1 MGFWS
6 NFWGFVKKKI
16 DQYDEE
22 KKIVVKVQDWE
33 DVREYNPLAIANTKL
48 TSLVCD
54 EATVELQTDSALVQP
69 LIPLA
74 ENLEAKRYEICAM
87 MNGKGGCFVTM
98 ATGEDDEPYHRIIA
112 PADVSVYRMV
122 ADKMYEVAMVI
133 DKKIVKHREYR
144 LIRHHILDENGT
156 LYVYYYTT
164 DKSGNEEY
172 LAEWEH
178 YKNDNVAY
186 YNANNIGVAYFKSP
200 QDSRGLSQWGV
211 PLNLGCE
218 EVENQIK
225 VARNNLDEEMH
236 LMKAKLF
243 ADDSIA
249 RKITSKYSQYSQN
262 YCEGNY
268 GKEYGERFDLPEG
281 IYTIRKKAG
290 VDGTLIDSFAPSTR
304 YNDYKQ
310 KLIDAKADWE
320 DMVGLDR
327 GFLTE
332 AEHTAG
338 ATATEIRTANTK
350 TRSFVKKI
358 QSAMFDGI
366 KATLEADAVFLNI
379 PLDLYSLAV
388 DWWDAFSDEREQ
400 WERLKEAKAEGAAET
415 EDLVIFQFPNLS
427 DEERKAKMER
437 IRAEQQ
443 TNTDQAIENIL
454 NGR

>member
-16 DQYDEE
+16 DEYDEE
-22 KKIVVKVQDWE
+22 KKIQVKIQQWE

-54 EATVELQTDSALVQP
+54 EATVELQTDSTIVEP
-69 LIPLA
+69 LKPLA
-74 ENLEAKRYEICAM
+74 KHLEAKRYEICAM
-87 MNGKGGCFVTM
+87 TNGKGGCFVTM

-122 ADKMYEVAMVI
+122 ADKMYEVAMI
-133 DKKIVKHREYR
+133 IQKKIVKHREYR
-144 LIRHHILDENGT
+144 LVRHHILDDNGT

-186 YNANNIGVAYFKSP
+186 YNANNIGVAYYKSP
-200 QDSRGLSQWGV
+200 QDSRGLSPVWGV
-211 PLNLGCE
+211 PLNFGCE
-218 EVENQIK
+218 EVEQSIK
-225 VARNNLDEEMH
+225 TARDNLDEEMH
-236 LMKAKLF
+236 LMKTKLF
-243 ADDSIA
+243 ADETIS
-249 RKITSKYSQYSQN
+249 RKISTKY
-262 YCEGNY
+262 GD
-268 GKEYGERFDLPEG
+268 RFDLPEG

-379 PLDLYSLAV
+379 PLDLYTIYIDWYDAFEDTDKQYERIVSAV
-388 DWWDAFSDEREQ
+388 DRGVLEKEDELR
-400 WERLKEAKAEGAAET
+400 WLY
-415 EDLVIFQFPNLS
+415 PNMS
-427 DEERKAKMER
+427 DEEIADKLAR
-437 IRAEQQ
+437 ISAQAQ
-443 TNTDQAIENIL
+443 TNTDQALERIL
-454 NGR
+454 AGQ

>member
-6 NFWGFVKKKI
+6 NLGFWNNFWGFVKKKF
-16 DQYDEE
+16 DEYEEE
-22 KKIVVKVQDWE
+22 KKIQVKIQPWE

-54 EATVELQTDSALVQP
+54 EATVELQTDSTLVEP
-69 LIPLA
+69 LKPLA

-87 MNGKGGCFVTM
+87 MNGKGGAFVTM

-122 ADKMYEVAMVI
+122 ANKMYEVAMVI
-133 DKKIVKHREYR
+133 DKKIFKHEEYR
-144 LIRHHILDENGT
+144 LVRHHILDNEGT
-156 LYVYYYTT
+156 LWIFFYTT
-164 DKSGNEEY
+164 DKAGNEKY
-172 LAEWEH
+172 LAEWEKEKD
-178 YKNDNVAY
+178 KNVKLI
-186 YNANNIGVAYFKSP
+186 NANNIGVAYFRSP
-200 QDSRGLSQWGV
+200 QDSRGLEPVWGV
-211 PLNLGCE
+211 PLNFGCE
-218 EVENQIK
+218 EVENEIK

-236 LMKAKLF
+236 LMKSKLF
-243 ADDSIA
+243 ADETVA
-249 RKITSKYSQYSQN
+249 RKIGTKDD
-262 YCEGNY
+262 
-268 GKEYGERFDLPEG
+268 ERFDLPEG

-304 YNDYKQ
+304 YNDYKR

-350 TRSFVKKI
+350 TRSFVKKV

-379 PLDLYSLAV
+379 PLDLYEVTVDFFDAFQDEQELYNRIVSAV
-388 DWWDAFSDEREQ
+388 DRGVLEKEDELR
-400 WERLKEAKAEGAAET
+400 WLY
-415 EDLVIFQFPNLS
+415 PNMT
-427 DEERKAKMER
+427 DEEIADKLAR
-437 IRAEQQ
+437 ISAQAQ
-443 TNTDQAIENIL
+443 TNTDQALERIL
-454 NGR
+454 AGK

>member
-1 MGFWS
+1 MEFWS
-6 NFWGFVKKKI
+6 NFWGFIKKKI

-22 KKIVVKVQDWE
+22 KKLVVKVQDWE
-33 DVREYNPLAIANTKL
+33 NITEYNPLAITNTKL

-54 EATVELQTDSALVQP
+54 EATVELQTDSTLVQP
-69 LIPLA
+69 LKPLA
-74 ENLEAKRYEICAM
+74 DNLETKRYEICAM

-122 ADKMYEVAMVI
+122 ADKIYEIAMVI
-133 DKKIVKHREYR
+133 DKKIVKHREYH

-164 DKSGNEEY
+164 DKNGNEEY

-178 YKNDNVAY
+178 YKNDNVMY
-186 YNANNIGVAYFKSP
+186 MNAFNIGVAYFRSP

-211 PLNLGCE
+211 PLNFGCE

-236 LMKAKLF
+236 LMKTKLF
-243 ADDSIA
+243 ADETVA
-249 RKITSKYSQYSQN
+249 RKIGTKD
-262 YCEGNY
+262 
-268 GKEYGERFDLPEG
+268 GERFDLPEG

-338 ATATEIRTANTK
+338 ATATEIKTANTK

-358 QSAMFDGI
+358 QSAMFEGI

-379 PLDLYSLAV
+379 PLDLYTVYIDWYDAFEDSDKQYERIVSAV
-388 DWWDAFSDEREQ
+388 DRGILEKADE
-400 WERLKEAKAEGAAET
+400 LKW
-415 EDLVIFQFPNLS
+415 LYPNMT
-427 DEERKAKMER
+427 DEEIADKIAR
-437 IRAEQQ
+437 ISAQAQ
-443 TNTDQAIENIL
+443 TNTDQALERIL
-454 NGR
+454 MGQ

>member
-6 NFWGFVKKKI
+6 NFWGFVKKKL

-33 DVREYNPLAIANTKL
+33 NITEYNPLAIANTKL

-54 EATVELQTDSALVQP
+54 EATVELQTDSTLVQP

-178 YKNDNVAY
+178 YKNDNVMY
-186 YNANNIGVAYFKSP
+186 MNAFNIGVAYFRSP

-211 PLNLGCE
+211 PLNFGCE
-218 EVENQIK
+218 EVENEIK
-225 VARNNLDEEMH
+225 VARKDLDEEMH

-243 ADDSIA
+243 ADKSITLATRTEEGA
-249 RKITSKYSQYSQN
+249 RY
-262 YCEGNY
+262 
-268 GKEYGERFDLPEG
+268 DLPEG
-281 IYTIRKKAG
+281 IYTIQKKHG
-290 VDGTLIDSFAPSTR
+290 IDGTLIDEFAPSTR

-379 PLDLYSLAV
+379 PLDLYEVNV
-388 DWWDAFSDEREQ
+388 DFFDSFSDETEQ
-400 WERLKEAKAEGAAET
+400 WNRLLQGRENGVVED
-415 EDLVIFQFPNLS
+415 EDLITWLFPTLS
-427 DEERKAKMER
+427 EQEKADKIARISERSKL
-437 IRAEQQ
+437 
-443 TNTDQAIENIL
+443 NTDEALNRIL
-454 NGR
+454 QGQ

>member
-16 DQYDEE
+16 DEYDEE
-22 KKIVVKVQDWE
+22 KKIQVKIQPWE
-33 DVREYNPLAIANTKL
+33 DINGYCPVAIADTKL
-48 TSLVCD
+48 TSLTCD
-54 EATVELQTDSALVQP
+54 EATVELQTDSSLVEP
-69 LIPLA
+69 LKPLA
-74 ENLEAKRYEICAM
+74 DNLEAKRYEICSM
-87 MNGKGGCFVTM
+87 MLGKGGVFVTM

-144 LIRHHILDENGT
+144 LVRHHILDENGT

-164 DKSGNEEY
+164 NESGNEEY

-186 YNANNIGVAYFKSP
+186 YNANNIGVAYYKSP

-211 PLNLGCE
+211 PLNFGCE
-218 EVENQIK
+218 AVEKKIFEDFELIRREFETTQAK
-225 VARNNLDEEMH
+225 VFADPRIMK
-236 LMKAKLF
+236 KAK
-243 ADDSIA
+243 DDTAWQIPEWVFPTEQRAGQSGSSIDIFSPSI
-249 RKITSKYSQYSQN
+249 RFEQY
-262 YCEGNY
+262 
-268 GKEYGERFDLPEG
+268 L
-281 IYTIRKKAG
+281 A
-290 VDGTLIDSFAPSTR
+290 
-304 YNDYKQ
+304 
-310 KLIDAKADWE
+310 KLKSDKADWE

-332 AEHTAG
+332 AEHTTG

-379 PLDLYSLAV
+379 PLDLYEVTVDFFDAFQDEQELYNRIVSAV
-388 DWWDAFSDEREQ
+388 DRGVLEKEDE
-400 WERLKEAKAEGAAET
+400 LKW
-415 EDLVIFQFPNLS
+415 LYPNMT
-427 DEERKAKMER
+427 DEEIADKLAR
-437 IRAEQQ
+437 ISAQAQ
-443 TNTDQAIENIL
+443 TNTDQALERIL
-454 NGR
+454 AGQ

>member
-1 MGFWS
+1 MGFWN

-16 DQYDEE
+16 DEYDEE
-22 KKIVVKVQDWE
+22 KKIQVKIQPWE

-54 EATVELQTDSALVQP
+54 EATVELQTDSTLVEP
-69 LIPLA
+69 LKPLA
-74 ENLEAKRYEICAM
+74 DDLEAKRYEICAM
-87 MNGKGGCFVTM
+87 VNGKGGCFVTM

-122 ADKMYEVAMVI
+122 ANKMYEVAMVI
-133 DKKIVKHREYR
+133 DKKVVKHREYR

-178 YKNDNVAY
+178 YKNDNVMY
-186 YNANNIGVAYFKSP
+186 IGANNIGVAYYKSP
-200 QDSRGLSQWGV
+200 QDSRGLSPVWGV
-211 PLNLGCE
+211 PLNFGCE
-218 EVENQIK
+218 EVEQSIK
-225 VARNNLDEEMH
+225 TARNNLDEEMH
-236 LMKAKLF
+236 LMKTKLF
-243 ADDSIA
+243 ADETIS
-249 RKITSKYSQYSQN
+249 RKISTKD
-262 YCEGNY
+262 
-268 GKEYGERFDLPEG
+268 GERFDLPEG

-332 AEHTAG
+332 AEHTSG

-379 PLDLYSLAV
+379 PLDLYTVYIDWMDAFEDLDKQYERIVSAV
-388 DWWDAFSDEREQ
+388 DRGVLEKEDE
-400 WERLKEAKAEGAAET
+400 LKW
-415 EDLVIFQFPNLS
+415 LYPNMT
-427 DEERKAKMER
+427 DEEIADKLAR
-437 IRAEQQ
+437 ISAQTQ
-443 TNTDQAIENIL
+443 TNTDQALERIL
-454 NGR
+454 AGK

>member
-33 DVREYNPLAIANTKL
+33 NITEYNPLAIANTKL

-54 EATVELQTDSALVQP
+54 EATVELQTDSTLVQP

-178 YKNDNVAY
+178 YKNDNVMY
-186 YNANNIGVAYFKSP
+186 MNAFNIGVAYFRSP

-211 PLNLGCE
+211 PLNFGCE

-225 VARNNLDEEMH
+225 VARNNLDEEMR

-243 ADDSIA
+243 ADKSITLAEKTKEGA
-249 RKITSKYSQYSQN
+249 RY
-262 YCEGNY
+262 
-268 GKEYGERFDLPEG
+268 DLPEG
-281 IYTIRKKAG
+281 IYTIQKRAG
-290 VDGTLIDSFAPSTR
+290 VDGTLIDEFAPSTR

-310 KLIDAKADWE
+310 KLIDALQDWE
-320 DMVGLDR
+320 NQVGLDR

-332 AEHTAG
+332 QEHTAG

-350 TRSFVKKI
+350 TRSFVKRL

-379 PLDLYSLAV
+379 PLDLYTVMVDWFDAFLDEEAQYNRISSAV
-388 DWWDAFSDEREQ
+388 DRGVLEKEDELR
-400 WERLKEAKAEGAAET
+400 WLY
-415 EDLVIFQFPNLS
+415 PNMT
-427 DEERKAKMER
+427 DEEIADKLARIEAQKEIDTEKAL
-437 IRAEQQ
+437 
-443 TNTDQAIENIL
+443 ENIM

>member
-16 DQYDEE
+16 DEYDEE
-22 KKIVVKVQDWE
+22 KKIQVKIQPWE
-33 DVREYNPLAIANTKL
+33 DVKEYNPLAIANTKL

-54 EATVELQTDSALVQP
+54 EATVELQTDSTLVEP
-69 LIPLA
+69 LKPLA
-74 ENLEAKRYEICAM
+74 DDLEAKRYEICSM
-87 MNGKGGCFVTM
+87 VNGKGGCFVTM

-144 LIRHHILDENGT
+144 LVRHHILDENGT

-178 YKNDNVAY
+178 YKNDNVMY
-186 YNANNIGVAYFKSP
+186 IGANNIGVAYYKSP
-200 QDSRGLSQWGV
+200 QDSRGLSPVWGV
-211 PLNLGCE
+211 PLNFGCE
-218 EVENQIK
+218 EVEQSIK
-225 VARNNLDEEMH
+225 TARNNLDEEMH
-236 LMKAKLF
+236 LMKTKLF
-243 ADDSIA
+243 ADETIS
-249 RKITSKYSQYSQN
+249 RKISTKD
-262 YCEGNY
+262 
-268 GKEYGERFDLPEG
+268 GERFDLPEG

-379 PLDLYSLAV
+379 PLDLYTVAV
-388 DWWDAFSDEREQ
+388 DFFDAFQD
-400 WERLKEAKAEGAAET
+400 ET
-415 EDLVIFQFPNLS
+415 ELYNRIVSAVDRGILEKEDELKWLYPNMT
-427 DEERKAKMER
+427 DEEIADKLAR
-437 IRAEQQ
+437 ISAQAQ
-443 TNTDQAIENIL
+443 TNTDQALERIL
-454 NGR
+454 AGQ

>member
-54 EATVELQTDSALVQP
+54 EATVELQTDSTLVEP
-69 LIPLA
+69 LKPLA
-74 ENLEAKRYEICAM
+74 DDLEAKRYEICAM
-87 MNGKGGCFVTM
+87 VNGKGGCFVTM

-122 ADKMYEVAMVI
+122 ANKMYEVAMVI
-133 DKKIVKHREYR
+133 DKKVVKHREYR
-144 LIRHHILDENGT
+144 LIRHHILDESGT

-186 YNANNIGVAYFKSP
+186 YNANNIGVAYYKSP
-200 QDSRGLSQWGV
+200 QDSRGLSPVWGV
-211 PLNLGCE
+211 PLNFGCE
-218 EVENQIK
+218 EVEQSIK
-225 VARNNLDEEMH
+225 TARNNLDEEMH
-236 LMKAKLF
+236 LMKTKLF
-243 ADDSIA
+243 ADETVA
-249 RKITSKYSQYSQN
+249 RKIDTKN
-262 YCEGNY
+262 
-268 GKEYGERFDLPEG
+268 GERFDLPEG

-304 YNDYKQ
+304 YADYKQ

-358 QSAMFDGI
+358 QYAMFDGI

-379 PLDLYSLAV
+379 PLDLYTVYIDWYDAFEDTDKQYERIVSAV
-388 DWWDAFSDEREQ
+388 DRGILEKEDE
-400 WERLKEAKAEGAAET
+400 LKW
-415 EDLVIFQFPNLS
+415 LYPNMT
-427 DEERKAKMER
+427 DEEIADKLER
-437 IRAEQQ
+437 ISAQAQ
-443 TNTDQAIENIL
+443 TNTDQALERIL
-454 NGR
+454 AGQ

>member
-33 DVREYNPLAIANTKL
+33 NITEYNPLAIANTKL

-54 EATVELQTDSALVQP
+54 EATVELQTDSTLVQP

-74 ENLEAKRYEICAM
+74 ENLESKRYEICAM

-178 YKNDNVAY
+178 YKNDNVMY
-186 YNANNIGVAYFKSP
+186 MNAFNIGVAYFCSP

-211 PLNLGCE
+211 PLNFGCE

-236 LMKAKLF
+236 LMKTKLF
-243 ADDSIA
+243 ADETVA
-249 RKITSKYSQYSQN
+249 RKIGTKD
-262 YCEGNY
+262 
-268 GKEYGERFDLPEG
+268 GERFDLPEG

-310 KLIDAKADWE
+310 KLNDALQDWE
-320 DMVGLDR
+320 NQVGLDR

-332 AEHTAG
+332 QEHTAG

-379 PLDLYSLAV
+379 PLDLYTVMVDWFDAFLDEEAQYNRIASAV
-388 DWWDAFSDEREQ
+388 DRGVLEKEDELR
-400 WERLKEAKAEGAAET
+400 WLY
-415 EDLVIFQFPNLS
+415 PNMT
-427 DEERKAKMER
+427 DEE
-437 IRAEQQ
+437 IAEKIARLEAQ
-443 TNTDQAIENIL
+443 TQFNTDAALERIL
-454 NGR
+454 NGGA

>member
-22 KKIVVKVQDWE
+22 KKLVVKVQDWE

-54 EATVELQTDSALVQP
+54 EATVELQTDSTLVEP
-69 LIPLA
+69 LKPLA
-74 ENLEAKRYEICAM
+74 DNLEAKRYEICAM

-133 DKKIVKHREYR
+133 DKKIVKHKEYR

-172 LAEWEH
+172 LQEWEH
-178 YKNDNVAY
+178 YKNDNVMY
-186 YNANNIGVAYFKSP
+186 MNAFNIGVAYFRSP

-211 PLNLGCE
+211 PLNFGCE

-225 VARNNLDEEMH
+225 VARKNLDEEMH
-236 LMKAKLF
+236 LMKSKLF
-243 ADDSIA
+243 ADETVA
-249 RKITSKYSQYSQN
+249 RKIGTKD
-262 YCEGNY
+262 
-268 GKEYGERFDLPEG
+268 GERFDLPEG

-443 TNTDQAIENIL
+443 TNTDQALERIL
-454 NGR
+454 AGQ

>member
-1 MGFWS
+1 MGFWN

-16 DQYDEE
+16 DEYDEE
-22 KKIVVKVQDWE
+22 KKVVVRVQDWE

-54 EATVELQTDSALVQP
+54 EATVELQTDSTLVEP

-74 ENLEAKRYEICAM
+74 DDLEAKRYEICAM
-87 MNGKGGCFVTM
+87 INGKGGCFVTM

-112 PADVSVYRMV
+112 PADVSVYRMT

-144 LIRHHILDENGT
+144 LVRHHILDENGT

-178 YKNDNVAY
+178 YKNDNVMY
-186 YNANNIGVAYFKSP
+186 IGANNIGVAYYKSP
-200 QDSRGLSQWGV
+200 QDSRGLSPVWGV
-211 PLNLGCE
+211 PLNFGCE
-218 EVENQIK
+218 EVEQSIK
-225 VARNNLDEEMH
+225 TARNNLDEEMH
-236 LMKAKLF
+236 LMKTKLF
-243 ADDSIA
+243 ADETIS
-249 RKITSKYSQYSQN
+249 RKISTKD
-262 YCEGNY
+262 
-268 GKEYGERFDLPEG
+268 GERFDLPEG

-379 PLDLYSLAV
+379 PLDLYTITVDFFDAFQDETELYNRIVSAV
-388 DWWDAFSDEREQ
+388 DRGILEKEDE
-400 WERLKEAKAEGAAET
+400 LKW
-415 EDLVIFQFPNLS
+415 LYPNMT
-427 DEERKAKMER
+427 DEEIADKLAR
-437 IRAEQQ
+437 IEAQSQ
-443 TNTDQAIENIL
+443 VNTDVTLERIL
-454 NGR
+454 NGGA

>member
-1 MGFWS
+1 MGLWT
-6 NFWGFVKKKI
+6 NFWRWVKRKTDEI
-16 DQYDEE
+16 DEE
-22 KKIVVKVQDWE
+22 KKLALKIQEWE
-33 DVREYNPLAIANTKL
+33 DVRHYSPLAIANTKL

-54 EATVELQTDSALVQP
+54 EATVELQTDSALVDP
-69 LIPLA
+69 LKPLA
-74 ENLEAKRYEICAM
+74 DNLEAKRYEICSM
-87 MNGKGGCFVTM
+87 LNGKGGCFVTM

-112 PADVSVYRMV
+112 PADVSVYRVV

-164 DKSGNEEY
+164 DKAGNEEY
-172 LAEWEH
+172 LPEWEH
-178 YKNDNVAY
+178 YQNDNVAY
-186 YNANNIGVAYFKSP
+186 YNANSIGIAYFKSP
-200 QDSRGLSQWGV
+200 QDSRGLSPVWGV
-211 PLNLGCE
+211 PLNFGCE
-218 EVENQIK
+218 EVEAKLIK
-225 VARNNLDEEMH
+225 ARNNLDEEMD

-243 ADDSIA
+243 ADDSIV
-249 RKITSKYSQYSQN
+249 RKITAKD
-262 YCEGNY
+262 
-268 GKEYGERFDLPEG
+268 GERFDLPEG

-304 YNDYKQ
+304 YADYKQ

-350 TRSFVKKI
+350 TRSMVKKI

-366 KATLEADAVFLNI
+366 KATLESDAVFLNI
-379 PLDLYSLAV
+379 PLDLYTVSVDWYDAFQDETELYNRIVSAV
-388 DWWDAFSDEREQ
+388 DRGVLEKADE
-400 WERLKEAKAEGAAET
+400 LKW
-415 EDLVIFQFPNLS
+415 LYPNMT
-427 DEERKAKMER
+427 DEEIAEKLAKIEAQSQ
-437 IRAEQQ
+437 I
-443 TNTDQAIENIL
+443 NTDTALERIL
-454 NGR
+454 NGGA

>member
-1 MGFWS
+1 LGFWD
-6 NFWGFVKKKI
+6 NVRRWVKKTFV
-16 DQYDEE
+16 DFDEE
-22 KKIVVKVQDWE
+22 KKVEVKVQKWE

-54 EATVELQTDSALVQP
+54 EATVELQTDSTLVEP
-69 LIPLA
+69 LKSLA

-112 PADVSVYRMV
+112 PADVSVWRMV

-186 YNANNIGVAYFKSP
+186 YNARNIGVAYFRSP

-211 PLNLGCE
+211 PLNFGCE
-218 EVENQIK
+218 EVENEIK
-225 VARNNLDEEMH
+225 VARKDLDEEMH

-243 ADDSIA
+243 ADKSITLATRTEEGA
-249 RKITSKYSQYSQN
+249 RY
-262 YCEGNY
+262 
-268 GKEYGERFDLPEG
+268 DLPEG
-281 IYTIRKKAG
+281 IYTIQKRHG
-290 VDGTLIDSFAPSTR
+290 IDGTLIDEFAPSTR

-379 PLDLYSLAV
+379 PLDLYTVMVDWFDAFLDEEAQYQRLANAV
-388 DWWDAFSDEREQ
+388 DRGVLEKEDELR
-400 WERLKEAKAEGAAET
+400 WLY
-415 EDLVIFQFPNLS
+415 PNMT
-427 DEERKAKMER
+427 DEEIDDKLAR
-437 IRAEQQ
+437 ISAQAQ
-443 TNTDQAIENIL
+443 TNTDQALERIL
-454 NGR
+454 AGQ

>member
-22 KKIVVKVQDWE
+22 KKVVVRVQDWE

-54 EATVELQTDSALVQP
+54 EATVELQTDSTLVEP
-69 LIPLA
+69 LKPLA
-74 ENLEAKRYEICAM
+74 DDLEAKRYEICAM
-87 MNGKGGCFVTM
+87 MNGKGGAFVTM

-122 ADKMYEVAMVI
+122 ANKMYEVAMVI

-144 LIRHHILDENGT
+144 LVRHHILDENGT

-186 YNANNIGVAYFKSP
+186 YNANNIGVAYYKSP
-200 QDSRGLSQWGV
+200 QDSRGLSPVWGV
-211 PLNLGCE
+211 PLNFGCE
-218 EVENQIK
+218 EVEAK
-225 VARNNLDEEMH
+225 LKKARKDLDEEME

-243 ADDSIA
+243 ADESIV
-249 RKITSKYSQYSQN
+249 RKITAKD
-262 YCEGNY
+262 
-268 GKEYGERFDLPEG
+268 GERFDLPEG

-290 VDGTLIDSFAPSTR
+290 VDGTLVDAFANATR

-310 KLIDAKADWE
+310 NVVDKECDWE
-320 DMVGLDR
+320 DQVGLDR
-327 GFLTE
+327 GFLSE
-332 AEHTAG
+332 AEHTSN

-379 PLDLYSLAV
+379 PLDLYTVMVDWFDSFLNEEEQYQRIANAV
-388 DWWDAFSDEREQ
+388 DRGILEKEDE
-400 WERLKEAKAEGAAET
+400 LKW
-415 EDLVIFQFPNLS
+415 LYPNMT
-427 DEERKAKMER
+427 DEEIADKLAR
-437 IRAEQQ
+437 ISATQA
-443 TNTDQAIENIL
+443 TNTDQALERIL
-454 NGR
+454 AGQ

>member
-16 DQYDEE
+16 DQYDDE

-33 DVREYNPLAIANTKL
+33 NITEYNPLAIANTKL

-54 EATVELQTDSALVQP
+54 EATVELQTDSTLVQP
-69 LIPLA
+69 LKPLA

-87 MNGKGGCFVTM
+87 MNGKGGVFVTL

-133 DKKIVKHREYR
+133 DKKVVKHREYR

-178 YKNDNVAY
+178 YKNDNVMY
-186 YNANNIGVAYFKSP
+186 MNAFNIGVAYFRSP

-211 PLNLGCE
+211 PLNFGCE
-218 EVENQIK
+218 EVENEIK
-225 VARNNLDEEMH
+225 VARKDLDEEMH

-243 ADDSIA
+243 ADKSITLATRTEEGA
-249 RKITSKYSQYSQN
+249 RY
-262 YCEGNY
+262 
-268 GKEYGERFDLPEG
+268 DLPEG
-281 IYTIRKKAG
+281 IYTIQKRHG
-290 VDGTLIDSFAPSTR
+290 IDGTLIDEFAPSTR

-310 KLIDAKADWE
+310 KLNDALQDWE
-320 DMVGLDR
+320 NQVGLDR

-332 AEHTAG
+332 QEHTAG

-350 TRSFVKKI
+350 TRSFVKRL

-379 PLDLYSLAV
+379 PLDLYEVNVDFFDAFQDEQELYNRIVSAV
-388 DWWDAFSDEREQ
+388 DRGVLEKEDELR
-400 WERLKEAKAEGAAET
+400 WLY
-415 EDLVIFQFPNLS
+415 PNMT
-427 DEERKAKMER
+427 DEEIADKLAR
-437 IRAEQQ
+437 IQATQQ
-443 TNTDQAIENIL
+443 TNTDLAIENIL

>member
-6 NFWGFVKKKI
+6 NLGFWNNFWGFVKKKF
-16 DQYDEE
+16 DEYEEE
-22 KKIVVKVQDWE
+22 KKIQVKIQPWE

-54 EATVELQTDSALVQP
+54 EATVELQTDSTLVEP
-69 LIPLA
+69 LKPLA
-74 ENLEAKRYEICAM
+74 DDLEAKRYEICAM
-87 MNGKGGCFVTM
+87 INGKGGCFVTM

-122 ADKMYEVAMVI
+122 ANKMYEVAMVI

-144 LIRHHILDENGT
+144 LVRHHILDENGT

-172 LAEWEH
+172 LPEWEH

-186 YNANNIGVAYFKSP
+186 YNANNIGVAYYKSP
-200 QDSRGLSQWGV
+200 QDSRGLSPVWGV
-211 PLNLGCE
+211 PLNFGCE
-218 EVENQIK
+218 EVEQSIK
-225 VARNNLDEEMH
+225 TARNNLDEEMH
-236 LMKAKLF
+236 LMKTKLF
-243 ADDSIA
+243 ADETVA
-249 RKITSKYSQYSQN
+249 RKVGTKD
-262 YCEGNY
+262 
-268 GKEYGERFDLPEG
+268 GERFDLPEG

-379 PLDLYSLAV
+379 PIDLWTVTVDFFDAFMDEEAQYQRIANAV
-388 DWWDAFSDEREQ
+388 DRGVLEKEDELR
-400 WERLKEAKAEGAAET
+400 WLY
-415 EDLVIFQFPNLS
+415 PNMT
-427 DEERKAKMER
+427 DEEIADKLAR
-437 IRAEQQ
+437 ISAQAQ

>member
-33 DVREYNPLAIANTKL
+33 NITEYNPLAIANTKL

-54 EATVELQTDSALVQP
+54 EATVELQTDSSLVDP
-69 LIPLA
+69 LMPLA
-74 ENLEAKRYEICAM
+74 ENLEAKRYEICGM

-133 DKKIVKHREYR
+133 DKKIIKHREYR

-178 YKNDNVAY
+178 YKNDNVMY
-186 YNANNIGVAYFKSP
+186 IGANNIGVAYFKSP
-200 QDSRGLSQWGV
+200 QDSRGLSPVWGV
-211 PLNLGCE
+211 PLNFGCE
-218 EVENQIK
+218 EVEAEILK
-225 VARNNLDEEMH
+225 DRKNLAEEMH

-243 ADDSIA
+243 ADESIA
-249 RKITSKYSQYSQN
+249 RKISSSD
-262 YCEGNY
+262 GA
-268 GKEYGERFDLPEG
+268 RFDLVEG
-281 IYTIRKKAG
+281 LFTIRKKAG
-290 VDGTLIDSFAPSTR
+290 VDGNLIDSFAPATR
-304 YNDYKQ
+304 FDAYKA
-310 KLIDAKADWE
+310 KLDLSLADWE
-320 DMVGLDR
+320 DQVGLDR

-332 AEHTAG
+332 AEHTAV

-350 TRSFVKKI
+350 TRSLISRI
-358 QSAMFDGI
+358 QAAMYDGI

-379 PLDLYSLAV
+379 PVDLYTVMVDWYDPFEDTDKQYERIVSAV
-388 DWWDAFSDEREQ
+388 DRGLLEKEDELRWLYPTMSDKEIADKLAKIKAQRQADVDTTIER
-400 WERLKEAKAEGAAET
+400 
-415 EDLVIFQFPNLS
+415 
-427 DEERKAKMER
+427 
-437 IRAEQQ
+437 
-443 TNTDQAIENIL
+443 IL
-454 NGR
+454 NGG

>member
-54 EATVELQTDSALVQP
+54 EATVELQTDSTLVQP

-74 ENLEAKRYEICAM
+74 ENLEAKRYEICSTM
-87 MNGKGGCFVTM
+87 CGKGGVFVTM
-98 ATGEDDEPYHRIIA
+98 ATGEDNEPYHRIIA

-186 YNANNIGVAYFKSP
+186 MNAFNIGVAYFRSP

-211 PLNLGCE
+211 PLNFGCE
-218 EVENQIK
+218 EVEAK
-225 VARNNLDEEMH
+225 LKKASKDYDEEAD
-236 LMKAKLF
+236 LMKAKTF
-243 ADDSIA
+243 ADESIV
-249 RKITSKYSQYSQN
+249 RKITT
-262 YCEGNY
+262 
-268 GKEYGERFDLPEG
+268 KEGERFDLPEG

-290 VDGTLIDSFAPSTR
+290 VDGTLIDSFSPPTR
-304 YNDYKQ
+304 LADYKQ

-379 PLDLYSLAV
+379 PLDLYEVTVDFFDAFQDETELYNRIVSAV
-388 DWWDAFSDEREQ
+388 DRGVLEKEDE
-400 WERLKEAKAEGAAET
+400 LKW
-415 EDLVIFQFPNLS
+415 LYPNMT
-427 DEERKAKMER
+427 DEEIADKLAR
-437 IRAEQQ
+437 IQAQGQ
-443 TNTDQAIENIL
+443 VNTDMALERIL
-454 NGR
+454 NGGA

>member
-16 DQYDEE
+16 DEYDEE
-22 KKIVVKVQDWE
+22 KKVQVKIQPWE
-33 DVREYNPLAIANTKL
+33 DVKEYNPLAIANTKL

-54 EATVELQTDSALVQP
+54 EATVELQTDSTLVEP
-69 LIPLA
+69 LKLLA
-74 ENLEAKRYEICAM
+74 DDLEAKRYEICSM
-87 MNGKGGCFVTM
+87 VNGKGGCFVTM

-133 DKKIVKHREYR
+133 DKKVVKHREYR

-172 LAEWEH
+172 LPEWEH

-186 YNANNIGVAYFKSP
+186 YNANNIGVAYYKSP
-200 QDSRGLSQWGV
+200 QDSRGLSPVLGV
-211 PLNLGCE
+211 PLNFGCE
-218 EVENQIK
+218 EVEAKLIK
-225 VARNNLDEEMH
+225 ARNDLDEEMD
-236 LMKAKLF
+236 LMKVKLF
-243 ADDSIA
+243 ADETIS
-249 RKITSKYSQYSQN
+249 RKISTKD
-262 YCEGNY
+262 
-268 GKEYGERFDLPEG
+268 GERFDLPEG

-310 KLIDAKADWE
+310 KETDAKADWE

-332 AEHTAG
+332 AEHTGG

-350 TRSFVKKI
+350 TRSFVKRI

-366 KATLEADAVFLNI
+366 RATLEADAVFLNI
-379 PLDLYSLAV
+379 PLDLYTIYIDWYDAFEDTDKQYERIVSAV
-388 DWWDAFSDEREQ
+388 DRGVLEKEDE
-400 WERLKEAKAEGAAET
+400 LKW
-415 EDLVIFQFPNLS
+415 LYPNMT
-427 DEERKAKMER
+427 DEEIADKLER
-437 IRAEQQ
+437 ISAQSQ
-443 TNTDQAIENIL
+443 TNTDQALERIL
-454 NGR
+454 AGQ

>member
-6 NFWGFVKKKI
+6 NLWSWLKGDRNQYEKDKRFEVKI
-16 DQYDEE
+16 Q
-22 KKIVVKVQDWE
+22 QWE
-33 DVREYNPLAIANTKL
+33 DIREYNPLSIANTKL

-54 EATVELQTDSALVQP
+54 EATVELQTDSTLVEP

-122 ADKMYEVAMVI
+122 SDKMYEVAMVI

-164 DKSGNEEY
+164 DKSGNGEY

-186 YNANNIGVAYFKSP
+186 YNANNIGVAYYKSP

-211 PLNLGCE
+211 PLNFGCE

-236 LMKAKLF
+236 LMKSKLF
-243 ADDSIA
+243 ADETVA
-249 RKITSKYSQYSQN
+249 RKIGTKD
-262 YCEGNY
+262 
-268 GKEYGERFDLPEG
+268 GERFDLPEG

-350 TRSFVKKI
+350 TRSFAKKI
-358 QSAMFDGI
+358 QSAMFAGI
-366 KATLEADAVFLNI
+366 KATLEADAVLLNI
-379 PLDLYSLAV
+379 PLDLYTVMVDWFDAFLDEEAQYQRIANAV
-388 DWWDAFSDEREQ
+388 DRGVLEKEDELR
-400 WERLKEAKAEGAAET
+400 WLY
-415 EDLVIFQFPNLS
+415 PNMT
-427 DEERKAKMER
+427 DEEIADKLARIQANNQVNTDMALER
-437 IRAEQQ
+437 ILQGQ
-443 TNTDQAIENIL
+443 
-454 NGR
+454 

>member
-33 DVREYNPLAIANTKL
+33 NITEYNPLAIANTKL

-54 EATVELQTDSALVQP
+54 EATVELKTDSTIVEP
-69 LIPLA
+69 LKPLA

-144 LIRHHILDENGT
+144 LIRHHILDNEGT
-156 LYVYYYTT
+156 LWIYFYTT
-164 DKSGNEEY
+164 DKAGNEEY
-172 LAEWEH
+172 LAEWEKEKD
-178 YKNDNVAY
+178 KNVKLI
-186 YNANNIGVAYFKSP
+186 NANNIGIAYFRSP

-211 PLNLGCE
+211 PLNFGCE

-236 LMKAKLF
+236 LMKTKLF
-243 ADDSIA
+243 ADETVA
-249 RKITSKYSQYSQN
+249 RKIGTKD
-262 YCEGNY
+262 
-268 GKEYGERFDLPEG
+268 GERFDLPEG

-310 KLIDAKADWE
+310 KLNDALLDWE
-320 DMVGLDR
+320 NQVGLDR

-332 AEHTAG
+332 QEHTAG

-379 PLDLYSLAV
+379 PLDLYTVMVDWFDAFLDEEAQYNRIASAV
-388 DWWDAFSDEREQ
+388 DRGVLEKEDELR
-400 WERLKEAKAEGAAET
+400 WLY
-415 EDLVIFQFPNLS
+415 PNMT
-427 DEERKAKMER
+427 DEEIADKLAR
-437 IRAEQQ
+437 ISAQAQ
-443 TNTDQAIENIL
+443 TNTDQALERIL
-454 NGR
+454 AGR

>member
-6 NFWGFVKKKI
+6 NVWRWVKKNL
-16 DQYDEE
+16 DEYDEE
-22 KKIVVKVQDWE
+22 KKIQVKIQQWE
-33 DVREYNPLAIANTKL
+33 DIREYNPLSIANTKL

-54 EATVELQTDSALVQP
+54 EATVELQTDSTLVEP
-69 LIPLA
+69 LKPLA

-164 DKSGNEEY
+164 DKAGNEEY

-178 YKNDNVAY
+178 YKNDNVMY
-186 YNANNIGVAYFKSP
+186 LNANNIGISYFKSP
-200 QDSRGLSQWGV
+200 QDNRGLSEWGV
-211 PLNLGCE
+211 PLNFGCE
-218 EVENQIK
+218 EVEQSIK
-225 VARNNLDEEMH
+225 TARKDLDEEME

-243 ADDSIA
+243 ADDSIV
-249 RKITSKYSQYSQN
+249 RKIGSN
-262 YCEGNY
+262 EGTRY
-268 GKEYGERFDLPEG
+268 DLPEG
-281 IYTIRKKAG
+281 VYTIRKKAG

-338 ATATEIRTANTK
+338 ATATEIRTANAK

-379 PLDLYSLAV
+379 PLGLYTVMVDWFDAFLDEEAQYNRIANAV
-388 DWWDAFSDEREQ
+388 DRGVLEKEDELR
-400 WERLKEAKAEGAAET
+400 WLY
-415 EDLVIFQFPNLS
+415 PNMT
-427 DEERKAKMER
+427 DEEIADKLAR
-437 IRAEQQ
+437 ISAQVQ
-443 TNTDQAIENIL
+443 TNTDQALERIL
-454 NGR
+454 AGG

>member
-1 MGFWS
+1 MGFWK

-16 DQYDEE
+16 DEYDEE
-22 KKIVVKVQDWE
+22 KKIQVKIQPWE

-54 EATVELQTDSALVQP
+54 EATVELQTDSALVEP
-69 LIPLA
+69 LKPLA
-74 ENLEAKRYEICAM
+74 DDIEAKRYEICSM
-87 MNGKGGCFVTM
+87 VNGKGGCFVTM

-172 LAEWEH
+172 LPEWEQ
-178 YKNDNVAY
+178 YKNDNVMY
-186 YNANNIGVAYFKSP
+186 IGANNIGVAYYKSP
-200 QDSRGLSQWGV
+200 QDNRGLSPVWGV
-211 PLNLGCE
+211 PLNYGCE

-236 LMKAKLF
+236 LMKPKLF
-243 ADDSIA
+243 ADETIS
-249 RKITSKYSQYSQN
+249 RKISTKD
-262 YCEGNY
+262 
-268 GKEYGERFDLPEG
+268 GERFDLPEG

-366 KATLEADAVFLNI
+366 KATLEADAMFLNI
-379 PLDLYSLAV
+379 PLDLYTVAV
-388 DWWDAFSDEREQ
+388 DWFDSFLNEEEQYQRIASAVDRGVLEKEDE
-400 WERLKEAKAEGAAET
+400 LKW
-415 EDLVIFQFPNLS
+415 LYPNMT
-427 DEERKAKMER
+427 DEEIADKLAR
-437 IRAEQQ
+437 ISAQAQ
-443 TNTDQAIENIL
+443 VNTDQALERIL
-454 NGR
+454 AGQ

>member
-33 DVREYNPLAIANTKL
+33 DVREYNPLAITNTKL

-54 EATVELQTDSALVQP
+54 EATAELQTDSTLVQP

-87 MNGKGGCFVTM
+87 VNGKGGAFVTM

-133 DKKIVKHREYR
+133 DKKIVKHRDYR

-186 YNANNIGVAYFKSP
+186 LNAFNIGVAYFRSP
-200 QDSRGLSQWGV
+200 QDSRGLEPVWGV
-211 PLNLGCE
+211 PLNFGCE
-218 EVENQIK
+218 EVERSIK
-225 VARNNLDEEMH
+225 TARDNLDEEMH
-236 LMKAKLF
+236 LMKTKLF
-243 ADDSIA
+243 ADESVA
-249 RKITSKYSQYSQN
+249 RKIGTKD
-262 YCEGNY
+262 
-268 GKEYGERFDLPEG
+268 GERFDLPEG

-379 PLDLYSLAV
+379 PLDLYTVNV
-388 DWWDAFSDEREQ
+388 DFFDSFADETEQ
-400 WERLKEAKAEGAAET
+400 WNRLLQGRENGVVED
-415 EDLVIFQFPNLS
+415 EDLITWLFPTLS
-427 DEERKAKMER
+427 EQEKADKIAR
-437 IRAEQQ
+437 ISEK
-443 TNTDQAIENIL
+443 TKLNTDEALNRIL
-454 NGR
+454 QGQ

>member
-22 KKIVVKVQDWE
+22 KKLVVKVQDWE

-54 EATVELQTDSALVQP
+54 EATVELQTDSTLVEP
-69 LIPLA
+69 LKPLA

-98 ATGEDDEPYHRIIA
+98 ATGEDDGPYHRIIA

-178 YKNDNVAY
+178 YKNDNVMY
-186 YNANNIGVAYFKSP
+186 VNAFNIGVAYFRSP

-211 PLNLGCE
+211 PLNFGCE

-236 LMKAKLF
+236 LMKTKLF
-243 ADDSIA
+243 ADETVA
-249 RKITSKYSQYSQN
+249 RKIGTKD
-262 YCEGNY
+262 
-268 GKEYGERFDLPEG
+268 GERFDLPEG

-379 PLDLYSLAV
+379 PLDLYTVNV
-388 DWWDAFSDEREQ
+388 DFFDSFADETEQ
-400 WERLKEAKAEGAAET
+400 WNRLLQGRENGVVED
-415 EDLVIFQFPNLS
+415 EDLITWLFPTLS
-427 DEERKAKMER
+427 EQEKADKIAR
-437 IRAEQQ
+437 ISEK
-443 TNTDQAIENIL
+443 TKLNTDEALNRIL
-454 NGR
+454 QGQ

>member
-16 DQYDEE
+16 DEYEEE
-22 KKIVVKVQDWE
+22 KKIQVKIQPWE
-33 DVREYNPLAIANTKL
+33 DVREYNCLAIANTKL

-54 EATVELQTDSALVQP
+54 EATVELQTDSTLVEP
-69 LIPLA
+69 LKPLA
-74 ENLEAKRYEICAM
+74 ENLEAKRYEICSTM
-87 MNGKGGCFVTM
+87 CGKGGVFVTM

-186 YNANNIGVAYFKSP
+186 YNANNIGVAYYKSP

-211 PLNLGCE
+211 PLNFGCE
-218 EVENQIK
+218 EVENEIK
-225 VARNNLDEEMH
+225 VARKDLDEEMH

-243 ADDSIA
+243 ADKSITLATRTEDGA
-249 RKITSKYSQYSQN
+249 RY
-262 YCEGNY
+262 
-268 GKEYGERFDLPEG
+268 DLPEG
-281 IYTIRKKAG
+281 IYTIQKRAG
-290 VDGTLIDSFAPSTR
+290 VDGTLIDEFAPSTR

-379 PLDLYSLAV
+379 PLDLYTVMVDWFDAFQDEQEQYNRIVSAV
-388 DWWDAFSDEREQ
+388 DRGVLEKEDELR
-400 WERLKEAKAEGAAET
+400 WLY
-415 EDLVIFQFPNLS
+415 PNMT
-427 DEERKAKMER
+427 DEEIADKLAR
-437 IRAEQQ
+437 ISATQA
-443 TNTDQAIENIL
+443 TNTDQALERIL
-454 NGR
+454 AGQ

>member
-1 MGFWS
+1 MGFW
-6 NFWGFVKKKI
+6 NNVWRWVKKNL
-16 DQYDEE
+16 DEYDEE
-22 KKIVVKVQDWE
+22 KKIQVNIQKWE
-33 DVREYNPLAIANTKL
+33 DIREYNPLAIVNTKL

-54 EATVELQTDSALVQP
+54 ESTIEMQTDSSLVEP
-69 LIPLA
+69 LKPLA
-74 ENLEAKRYEICAM
+74 DNLEAKRYEICSM

-186 YNANNIGVAYFKSP
+186 YNAFNIGVAYFRSP

-211 PLNLGCE
+211 PLNFGCE
-218 EVENQIK
+218 EVENEIK
-225 VARNNLDEEMH
+225 VARKDLDEEMH
-236 LMKAKLF
+236 LMKSKLF
-243 ADDSIA
+243 ADETVA
-249 RKITSKYSQYSQN
+249 RKIGTK
-262 YCEGNY
+262 
-268 GKEYGERFDLPEG
+268 YGERFDLPEG

-327 GFLTE
+327 GFLTD

-379 PLDLYSLAV
+379 PLDLYEVTVDFFDAFQDETELYNRIVSAV
-388 DWWDAFSDEREQ
+388 DRGVLEKEDELR
-400 WERLKEAKAEGAAET
+400 WLY
-415 EDLVIFQFPNLS
+415 PNMT
-427 DEERKAKMER
+427 DEEIADKLAR
-437 IRAEQQ
+437 IQATQQ
-443 TNTDQAIENIL
+443 TNTDLAIENIL

>member
-6 NFWGFVKKKI
+6 NFWGFVKSKI

-54 EATVELQTDSALVQP
+54 EATVELQTDSTLVQP

-74 ENLEAKRYEICAM
+74 ENLEAKRYEICAL
-87 MNGKGGCFVTM
+87 MNGKGGAFVTM

-133 DKKIVKHREYR
+133 DRKIVKHREYR
-144 LIRHHILDENGT
+144 LIRHHMLDENGT

-186 YNANNIGVAYFKSP
+186 YNANNIGVAYYKSP

-211 PLNLGCE
+211 PLNFGCE

-236 LMKAKLF
+236 LMKSKLF
-243 ADDSIA
+243 ADETVA
-249 RKITSKYSQYSQN
+249 RKIGTKD
-262 YCEGNY
+262 
-268 GKEYGERFDLPEG
+268 GERFDLPEG

-310 KLIDAKADWE
+310 KLNDALQDWE
-320 DMVGLDR
+320 NQVGLDR

-332 AEHTAG
+332 QEHTAG

-379 PLDLYSLAV
+379 PLDLYEVNV
-388 DWWDAFSDEREQ
+388 DFFDAFSDETEQ
-400 WERLKEAKAEGAAET
+400 WNRLLQGRENGVVED
-415 EDLVIFQFPNLS
+415 EDLITWLFPTLS
-427 DEERKAKMER
+427 EQEKADKIARISEKSKLNIDEALNR
-437 IRAEQQ
+437 ILQGQ
-443 TNTDQAIENIL
+443 
-454 NGR
+454 

>member
-54 EATVELQTDSALVQP
+54 EATVELQTDSTLVEP
-69 LIPLA
+69 LKPLA
-74 ENLEAKRYEICAM
+74 DNLQAKLYELCSTM
-87 MNGKGGCFVTM
+87 CGKGGVFVTM

-133 DKKIVKHREYR
+133 DKKIVKHKEYK

-164 DKSGNEEY
+164 DKGGNEEY

-178 YKNDNVAY
+178 YKNDNVMY
-186 YNANNIGVAYFKSP
+186 MNAFNIGVAYFRSP
-200 QDSRGLSQWGV
+200 QDSRGLSQGGV
-211 PLNLGCE
+211 PLNFGCE
-218 EVENQIK
+218 DAENEIRT
-225 VARNNLDEEMH
+225 ARKDLNEEMK

-243 ADDSIA
+243 ADKSITLA
-249 RKITSKYSQYSQN
+249 EKT
-262 YCEGNY
+262 
-268 GKEYGERFDLPEG
+268 KEGERYDLPEG
-281 IYTIRKKAG
+281 IYTIQKRAG
-290 VDGTLIDSFAPSTR
+290 VDGTLIDSFAPGTR
-304 YNDYKQ
+304 YADYKQ

-379 PLDLYSLAV
+379 PLDLYTVMVDWFDAFLDEEAQYNRIASAV
-388 DWWDAFSDEREQ
+388 DRGVLEKEDELR
-400 WERLKEAKAEGAAET
+400 WLY
-415 EDLVIFQFPNLS
+415 PNMT
-427 DEERKAKMER
+427 DEEIADKLDR
-437 IRAEQQ
+437 IFAQAQ
-443 TNTDQAIENIL
+443 TNTDQALERIL
-454 NGR
+454 SGQ

>member
-54 EATVELQTDSALVQP
+54 EATVELQTDSTLVE
-69 LIPLA
+69 LLKPLA

-112 PADVSVYRMV
+112 PADVSVYKMV
-122 ADKMYEVAMVI
+122 SDKMYEVAMVI

-164 DKSGNEEY
+164 DKSGNEEC
-172 LAEWEH
+172 LAEWER
-178 YKNDNVAY
+178 YKNDNVMY
-186 YNANNIGVAYFKSP
+186 MNAFNIGVAYFRSP

-211 PLNLGCE
+211 PLNFGCE

-225 VARNNLDEEMH
+225 VARNNLDDEMH
-236 LMKAKLF
+236 LMKSKLF
-243 ADDSIA
+243 ADETVA
-249 RKITSKYSQYSQN
+249 RKIGTKD
-262 YCEGNY
+262 
-268 GKEYGERFDLPEG
+268 GERFDLPEG

-332 AEHTAG
+332 AEHTSG

-350 TRSFVKKI
+350 TRSFVKRL

-379 PLDLYSLAV
+379 PLDLYTVMVDWFDSFLNEEEQYQRIANAV
-388 DWWDAFSDEREQ
+388 DRGVLEKEDELR
-400 WERLKEAKAEGAAET
+400 WLY
-415 EDLVIFQFPNLS
+415 PNMT
-427 DEERKAKMER
+427 DEEIADKLAR
-437 IRAEQQ
+437 ISAQAQ

>member
-16 DQYDEE
+16 DQYDED
-22 KKIVVKVQDWE
+22 KKIQVKIQPWE

-54 EATVELQTDSALVQP
+54 EATVELQTDSTLVEP
-69 LIPLA
+69 LKPLA
-74 ENLEAKRYEICAM
+74 DDLEAKRYEICSM
-87 MNGKGGCFVTM
+87 VNGKGGCFVTM

-144 LIRHHILDENGT
+144 LVRHHILDENGA

-164 DKSGNEEY
+164 DKSGNEEI
-172 LAEWEH
+172 LPEWEH

-186 YNANNIGVAYFKSP
+186 YNANNIGVAYYKSP
-200 QDSRGLSQWGV
+200 QDSRGLSPVWGV
-211 PLNLGCE
+211 PLNFGCE
-218 EVENQIK
+218 EVEQSIK
-225 VARNNLDEEMH
+225 TARNNLDEEMH

-243 ADDSIA
+243 ADESIVRQTA
-249 RKITSKYSQYSQN
+249 AKD
-262 YCEGNY
+262 
-268 GKEYGERFDLPEG
+268 GERYDLPEG
-281 IYTIRKKAG
+281 IYTVRKKTG
-290 VDGTLIDSFAPSTR
+290 VDGTLIDEFAPSTR
-304 YNDYKQ
+304 YADYKQ

-379 PLDLYSLAV
+379 PLDLWSLKV
-388 DWWDAFSDEREQ
+388 DWFDTYQNEQELHDRISADIQNGFEEIDEMIR
-400 WERLKEAKAEGAAET
+400 
-415 EDLVIFQFPNLS
+415 FNHPNLTP
-427 DEERKAKMER
+427 EEIQEKIKR
-437 IRAEQQ
+437 IRATQQ
-443 TNTDQAIENIL
+443 TNTDQALERIL
-454 NGR
+454 KGG